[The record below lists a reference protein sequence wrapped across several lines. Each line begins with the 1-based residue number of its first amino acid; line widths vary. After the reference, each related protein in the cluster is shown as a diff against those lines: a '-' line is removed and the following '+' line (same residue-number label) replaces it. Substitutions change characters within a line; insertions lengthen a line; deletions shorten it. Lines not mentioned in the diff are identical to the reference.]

1 MNRPYAMDKI
11 LVINIGSTSTKVG
24 LFHGHGAVFKET
36 VGHAP
41 DTLRGLHGHE
51 DWLRF
56 HQACVDQVLKA
67 HTHELEGL
75 ALVVSRGGLTR
86 PVAGGAYAIDEHM
99 LRDLASGD
107 FGWHPCNLGPAIAFH
122 MAAQKGVKAV
132 VYDTPVTDELEP
144 LARFSGLKGMDREAA
159 FHVLNHK
166 SAARKAAR
174 DLGMAYEGGGFV
186 VAHLGGGITVC
197 AHRDGKI
204 IDGTHGLSEGPFT
217 PQRTGSLPLG
227 QIVQLCFSK
236 RYTKDD
242 VLDLL
247 LRQGGVRS
255 YLGTHDIETVERL
268 VVQGDPEAR
277 LVLEAMAYQISKEIG
292 AMASVLMGHVDAVV
306 LTGELCRASTV
317 VKAVRERVAFLAEVL
332 IYPGEDE
339 LENLASGG
347 FRVLSLEEPVQV
359 YDIKAGD

>member
-1 MNRPYAMDKI
+1 MEKI
-11 LVINIGSTSTKVG
+11 LIINIGSTSTKVG
-24 LFHGHGAVFKET
+24 LFEGRGAVFKET

-41 DTLRGLHGHE
+41 DALSVLHGHE

-56 HQACVDQVLKA
+56 HRACVDQVLRA
-67 HTHELEGL
+67 HAHEVDGL
-75 ALVVSRGGLTR
+75 SLVVSRGGLTR
-86 PVAGGAYAIDEHM
+86 PVGGGAYAIDEQM
-99 LRDLASGD
+99 LRDLSSGE
-107 FGWHPCNLGPAIAFH
+107 FGWHPCNLGPAIAFDI
-122 MAAQKGVKAV
+122 AAQKGVKAV

-144 LARFSGLKGMDREAA
+144 LARFSGLKGIGREAA

-174 DLGMAYEGGGFV
+174 KLGMAYEGGGFV
-186 VAHLGGGITVC
+186 VAHLGGGISVC

-217 PQRTGSLPLG
+217 PQRTGSLPIE
-227 QIVQLCFSK
+227 QIVNLCFSRK
-236 RYTKDD
+236 YDKDE
-242 VLDLL
+242 VLGLL

-255 YLGTHDIETVERL
+255 YLGTHDIKTVERL
-268 VVQGDPEAR
+268 VAQGDQEAR
-277 LVLEAMAYQISKEIG
+277 VVLEAMAYQISKEIG

-317 VKAVRERVAFLAEVL
+317 VKAVRERVAFLAEVV

-347 FRVLSLEEPVQV
+347 FRVLSLEEPVKV
-359 YDIKAGD
+359 YGIRTGN